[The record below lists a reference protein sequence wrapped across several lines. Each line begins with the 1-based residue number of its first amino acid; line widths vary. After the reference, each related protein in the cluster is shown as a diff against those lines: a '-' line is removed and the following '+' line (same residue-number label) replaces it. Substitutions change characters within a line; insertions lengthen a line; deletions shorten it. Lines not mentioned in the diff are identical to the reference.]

1 MVKKLFFHQVIEK
14 VTEILPKCFPIFFLT
29 FNSDDFGSF
38 DNIFV
43 NFDFE
48 GTEYPLYFLTCAQFL

>member
-14 VTEILPKCFPIFFLT
+14 VTEILAKCFPIFFLT

-43 NFDFE
+43 NFDFVLS
-48 GTEYPLYFLTCAQFL
+48 THFIF